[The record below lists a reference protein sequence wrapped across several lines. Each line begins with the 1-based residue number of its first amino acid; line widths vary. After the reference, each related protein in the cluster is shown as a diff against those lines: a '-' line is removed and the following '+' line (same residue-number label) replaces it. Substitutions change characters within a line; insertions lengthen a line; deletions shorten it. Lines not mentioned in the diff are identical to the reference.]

1 MNSSQRDF
9 LGVQDEGIDGRQ
21 KREENLFAGDF
32 ASGGEAQR
40 GGLGR
45 QLGWEDGVVDVDAD
59 AGDGAP
65 AGELDKDAGDF
76 AAVEHEVVGPAQIA
90 DQVGGLD
97 DGVLRGQA
105 QGQGEDGRG
114 RENHGTVDAGAG
126 FGVPGMAVASLAG
139 GLAIGQDDGSGL
151 EGGGGAH
158 GGIDLGVVVD
168 AALGE
173 GFVEK
178 RDVHQA
184 ETPLTRSK
192 ERGLPSLLDGAW
204 KLLDAEARS
213 RGAKP
218 R

>member
-1 MNSSQRDF
+1 MNSSSVISSGSRMK
-9 LGVQDEGIDGRQ
+9 ESM
-21 KREENLFAGDF
+21 AGSSARRISSRAISRPAARRSEVASD
-32 ASGGEAQR
+32 ASSGGKTVWLTLMPMPAMAR
-40 GGLGR
+40 
-45 QLGWEDGVVDVDAD
+45 
-59 AGDGAP
+59 P
-65 AGELDKDAGDF
+65 AGELHQDAGDF
-76 AAVEHEVVGPAQIA
+76 AAVEHEVVGPAQVA

-126 FGVPGMAVASLAG
+126 FGVPGVAVASLAG